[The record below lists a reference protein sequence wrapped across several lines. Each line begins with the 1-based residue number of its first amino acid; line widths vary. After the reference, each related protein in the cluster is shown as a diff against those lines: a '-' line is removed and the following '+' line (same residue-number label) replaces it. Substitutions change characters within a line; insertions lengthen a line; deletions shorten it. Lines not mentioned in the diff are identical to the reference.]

1 MSNIKIITLDGELL
15 KESKSIELKKTIID
29 RINEMN
35 LLNAKYKNNQDFL
48 ILICN
53 LIEYLVKKQFDI
65 TKKELAIDIATE
77 IFNLSEEEQNLV
89 RNNIDIIHLKKL
101 IKPVSYYKL
110 FKCSMKEFFFK
121 KSTKSA

>member
-1 MSNIKIITLDGELL
+1 
-15 KESKSIELKKTIID
+15 
-29 RINEMN
+29 MN

-65 TKKELAIDIATE
+65 NKKELAIDIATE
-77 IFNLSEEEQNLV
+77 IFNLSEEEQNNL

-110 FKCSMKEFFFK
+110 FKCSMKIFFSK
-121 KSTKSA
+121 NQQSQLKNN

>member
-1 MSNIKIITLDGELL
+1 MSDLNIISLNGELL
-15 KESKSIELKKTIID
+15 KDSKSIELKKTIIN

-35 LLNAKYKNNQDFL
+35 LLDVKYKNNQDFL

-65 TKKELAIDIATE
+65 SKKELAIDIATE
-77 IFNLSEEEQNLV
+77 IFNLSEEEQNNL
-89 RNNIDIIHLKKL
+89 RNNIDILHLKKL

-110 FKCSMKEFFFK
+110 FKCSVKEFFSKNQQNKF
-121 KSTKSA
+121 